1 MTSSGLIVV
10 MVSDVCRGKG
20 SFLGRRYLME
30 DFSSSIPAYGILHIV
45 NGFLPSDAYLLAA
58 S

>member
-1 MTSSGLIVV
+1 MSSGLVAV
-10 MVSDVCRGKG
+10 MVSGIYWGKG

-30 DFSSSIPAYGILHIV
+30 GLSSLVPAYGILHIV
-45 NGFLPSDAYLLAA
+45 SGFLPGSAYPLAA